1 MCNFITKGSSNN
13 FGHFF
18 MKTAFDVKIFKLQ
31 ERRALFPIASHFAD
45 AHVYNM
51 THCVSEFRDYVSEG
65 GPDTYPI
72 FGDVSALS
80 VGGAGICKM
89 AGSPPLKKFLHT
101 PLLLTPI
108 GLRCGGVVMSRLS
121 ELTSSVIR
129 RVVLGHGYYT
139 KIHTI
144 LWLIARSKM

>member
-1 MCNFITKGSSNN
+1 M
-13 FGHFF
+13 
-18 MKTAFDVKIFKLQ
+18 A
-31 ERRALFPIASHFAD
+31 
-45 AHVYNM
+45 Y
-51 THCVSEFRDYVSEG
+51 CVSEFRDYVSEA